1 MRYFDEVETLGELK
15 KEFRKLAIVNHPDHG
30 GDARVMRDIICEYQ
44 RLVKI
49 LPDMELE
56 LEKEENT
63 AENAPQPA
71 APRFSCAYRPTTSG
85 GANPHLIRL
94 AEPFYAHKDICQMA
108 KTLFVYARLE
118 GKEDI
123 KEFYRKLCRLIDPGQ
138 WQSYRDYEF
147 NSKVARKS
155 LKLMREKV
163 LNRVFTAN
171 LWNLV
176 KISQAN
182 LQKAA

>member
-1 MRYFDEVETLGELK
+1 MRYFADIETLAELK
-15 KEFRKLAIVNHPDHG
+15 KEFRKLALVNHPDHG

-49 LPDMELE
+49 LHDIEPEQGE
-56 LEKEENT
+56 AAKPLEK
-63 AENAPQPA
+63 AQ
-71 APRFSCAYRPTTSG
+71 APRFSCACKPTTAG

-155 LKLMREKV
+155 LKLMRKKV
-163 LNRVFTAN
+163 LNRVFTAS

-176 KISQAN
+176 KVSQAN